1 MLCHGWLGVGC
12 LEGVWV
18 GIGVGGWVGGVG
30 VCGGG
35 LASWLIKDVL
45 WAHLSDAQCR
55 ECHALC
61 AMGGWVLAGWVGGVG
76 TRVVVGWV
84 EWVCG
89 GREGGG

>member
-1 MLCHGWLGVGC
+1 M
-12 LEGVWV
+12 
-18 GIGVGGWVGGVG
+18 GWVCV
-30 VCGGG
+30 GGG

-45 WAHLSDAQCR
+45 WVHLSDAQCR

-89 GREGGG
+89 GREGGGLASWLIKDVLWVQLSVAQC